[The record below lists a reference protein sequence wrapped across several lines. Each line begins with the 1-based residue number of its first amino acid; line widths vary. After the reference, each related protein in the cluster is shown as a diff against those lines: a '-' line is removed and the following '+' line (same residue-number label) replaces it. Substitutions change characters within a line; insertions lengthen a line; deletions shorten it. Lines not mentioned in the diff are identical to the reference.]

1 MQIASSNPK
10 ESRYPIPKPIS
21 EKLAQ
26 LRGLIGRFVVS
37 QALMTTAIWLVVA
50 FWFFGLCDYLPT
62 KFGAAESPTF
72 VRIVMLAIMAAA
84 MAIIL
89 YRYLWQ
95 LWLVRWTDST
105 LALLIEKQYSA
116 FESSLITTVQA
127 AKPSAILKDANA
139 EHPQRASLLELART
153 QALGLMDSVDVSRV
167 VRFQPLQW
175 KLGLLGVALAASC
188 VVALTQPN
196 WTSHWANRLFGL
208 SDVPWPR
215 YTELGIDGIELD
227 VPTFTGRNQRERYTV
242 PFSDGVV
249 RVPKGQAC
257 QLRAWASLSGK
268 IVPDVCT
275 VYYQDAAGN
284 RGRAN
289 LRRLAAGNTQQP
301 FVLDGPPLESVLD
314 VLWFSLAGGD
324 ARISNM
330 QIKSV
335 DAPQVTKLLL
345 NVEYPDYLQR
355 STKTTWGK
363 ESIPYRTGSRLPQ
376 GTKLQIAIEAN
387 KAVSRCE
394 YVFFRSSEPSE
405 PSNTVV
411 QSIAVGTNSSPTLI
425 DAGRLDSNLML
436 EVRLWDQDGI
446 CSTRIQQFVIS
457 TIPDSTPQVDLVLDG
472 IGTSIT
478 ENAILPIIGRI
489 KDDYEVKQTWLETV
503 IDESPVAKAPQE
515 LLKDGQVQ
523 SQLDLKEQRDQGKLA
538 AKVGSSIGLSLVAE
552 DFADLVNEPHLGR
565 SNPIQLGIVTP
576 DQLLVMLDRRE
587 LAMRGRLEQIIGELS
602 QMRDLMLNIKKTD
615 ASIPQDPKDQ
625 AAPASDPDKETP
637 SEKPSET
644 PADEQSTS
652 AEPMD
657 EARTARLQML
667 RAQQVAAQLMKSE
680 GELRGVEKELHQINR
695 ELINNRIDSADR
707 RTRLEDKVRAPML
720 IVLDQKWPLLS
731 KEVLLLEK
739 TLTRREQPEADT
751 PLKMDD
757 SIEKTNEIIVL
768 LNTILNDMIDIQD
781 FNEMIDMVRGILD
794 DQTKLYD
801 KTKQEKKKQDLE
813 LLK

>member
-21 EKLAQ
+21 EKLSQ

-37 QALMTTAIWLVVA
+37 QALLTTAIWIVLA

-62 KFGAAESPTF
+62 KFGAAESPSF
-72 VRIVMLAIMAAA
+72 VRIVMLGIMVAM

-105 LALLIEKQYSA
+105 LALLIEKQYSV

-127 AKPSAILKDANA
+127 AKPSSILKDADA

-153 QALGLMDSVDVSRV
+153 QAIGLMDSVDVSRV

-175 KLGLLGVALAASC
+175 KLGILGVVLAVSC
-188 VVALTQPN
+188 VVALTQPT

-215 YTELGIDGIELD
+215 YTELGIDGVELD

-242 PFSDGVV
+242 AFADGVV

-275 VYYQDAAGN
+275 VYYQDASGN

-289 LRRLAAGNTQQP
+289 MRRLAAGNTQQP

-355 STKTTWGK
+355 STKTTWGR

-376 GTKLQIAIEAN
+376 GTKLEIAIEAN

-394 YVFFRSSEPSE
+394 YVFFRSGEASE

-411 QSIAVGTNSSPTLI
+411 QSISTETRAGPTLI

-436 EVRLWDQDGI
+436 EVRLWDEDGI
-446 CSTRIQQFVIS
+446 CSSRIQQFVIS
-457 TIPDSTPQVDLVLDG
+457 AIPDSTPQVDLILDG

-478 ENAILPIIGRI
+478 ENAILPIVGRI
-489 KDDYEVKQTWLETV
+489 KDDYEVKQAWLETV
-503 IDESPVAKAPQE
+503 IDESPVAKSSQE
-515 LLKDGQVQ
+515 LLKDGKVQ
-523 SQLDLKEQRDQGKLA
+523 SQLDLQEQRDQGKLA
-538 AKVGSSIGLSLVAE
+538 AKVGSTIGLSLVAE

-565 SNPIQLGIVTP
+565 SNPIQLAIVTP

-602 QMRDLMLNIKKTD
+602 QMRDLMLNIKKSD
-615 ASIPQDPKDQ
+615 SSVPKDPIDK
-625 AAPASDPDKETP
+625 AAQSIDPDKE
-637 SEKPSET
+637 KPAET
-644 PADEQSTS
+644 SDDEQSAS
-652 AEPMD
+652 PEPMY
-657 EARTARLQML
+657 EAKAARLQML

-707 RTRLEDKVRAPML
+707 RTRLEDKVRTPML

-739 TLTRREQPEADT
+739 TLTRRELPASDQ

-757 SIEKTNEIIVL
+757 SIEKANEIIVL

>member
-1 MQIASSNPK
+1 MQIANSNPK

-37 QALMTTAIWLVVA
+37 QALLTTAIWIVLA

-72 VRIVMLAIMAAA
+72 VRIVMLGIMIAT
-84 MAIIL
+84 MVTIL

-116 FESSLITTVQA
+116 FKSSLITTVQA
-127 AKPSAILKDANA
+127 AKPSSILKASDA

-153 QALGLMDSVDVSRV
+153 QAIELMESVDVSRV

-175 KLGLLGVALAASC
+175 KLGVLGVVLAASC
-188 VVALTQPN
+188 VVALTQPT

-242 PFSDGVV
+242 AFADGIV

-275 VYYQDAAGN
+275 VYYQDASGN

-289 LRRLAAGNTQQP
+289 MRRLAAGNTQQP

-314 VLWFSLAGGD
+314 VLWFSLSGGD

-376 GTKLQIAIEAN
+376 GTKLEIAIEAN

-394 YVFFRSSEPSE
+394 YVFFRSGEASE
-405 PSNTVV
+405 PSNTVI
-411 QSIAVGTNSSPTLI
+411 QSISTVTNSSPALI

-457 TIPDSTPQVDLVLDG
+457 AIPDSTPQVDFILDG

-478 ENAILPIIGRI
+478 ENAILPIVGRI

-503 IDESPVAKAPQE
+503 IDESPVARSPQE
-515 LLKDGQVQ
+515 LLKDGLVQ
-523 SQLDLKEQRDQGKLA
+523 SQLDLQEQRDQGKLA

-602 QMRDLMLNIKKTD
+602 QMRDLMLNIKK
-615 ASIPQDPKDQ
+615 SNSSVSKDSNDE
-625 AAPASDPDKETP
+625 AAQSNEPDKE
-637 SEKPSET
+637 KPAET
-644 PADEQSTS
+644 PDGEQSTS

-707 RTRLEDKVRAPML
+707 RTRLEDKVRTPML

-731 KEVLLLEK
+731 KEVLLIEK
-739 TLTRREQPEADT
+739 TLTRRELPSSDE
-751 PLKMDD
+751 PIKMDD

-794 DQTKLYD
+794 DQSKLYD

>member
-37 QALMTTAIWLVVA
+37 QALMTTAIWIVLA

-72 VRIVMLAIMAAA
+72 VRVVMLGIMIAT
-84 MAIIL
+84 MATIL
-89 YRYLWQ
+89 YRYLWK

-105 LALLIEKQYSA
+105 LSLLIEKQYSA

-127 AKPSAILKDANA
+127 AKPSSILKDADA

-153 QALGLMDSVDVSRV
+153 QAIGLMDSVDVNRV

-175 KLGLLGVALAASC
+175 KLGILGVVLAVSC
-188 VVALTQPN
+188 VVALTQPT

-242 PFSDGVV
+242 AFADGVV
-249 RVPKGQAC
+249 RVPKGQPC

-275 VYYQDAAGN
+275 VYYQDASGN

-289 LRRLAAGNTQQP
+289 MRRLAAGNTQQP

-376 GTKLQIAIEAN
+376 GTQLEIAIEAN

-394 YVFFRSSEPSE
+394 YVFFRSGEASE

-411 QSIAVGTNSSPTLI
+411 QSISTETSAGPTLI
-425 DAGRLDSNLML
+425 DAGQLDSNLML
-436 EVRLWDQDGI
+436 EVRLWDEDGI
-446 CSTRIQQFVIS
+446 CSSRIQQFVIS
-457 TIPDSTPQVDLVLDG
+457 AIPDSTPQVDLILDG

-478 ENAILPIIGRI
+478 ENAILPIVGRI

-503 IDESPVAKAPQE
+503 IDESPVAKSPQE

-523 SQLDLKEQRDQGKLA
+523 SQLDLQEQRDQGKLA

-565 SNPIQLGIVTP
+565 SNPIQLAIVTP

-602 QMRDLMLNIKKTD
+602 QMRDLMLNIKKSD
-615 ASIPQDPKDQ
+615 SSVPQDP
-625 AAPASDPDKETP
+625 SDKTAQSSNPDRDKPVET
-637 SEKPSET
+637 SE
-644 PADEQSTS
+644 DEQSAS
-652 AEPMD
+652 PEPMD

-707 RTRLEDKVRAPML
+707 RTRLEDKVRTPML

-739 TLTRREQPEADT
+739 TLTRRELPASDE
-751 PLKMDD
+751 PLKMED